1 MAQIS
6 ANTLESMARIG
17 YSEKPFMDYL
27 DVQLTELQESI
38 MFQTDDV
45 QVRILQGRAQEL
57 YRLRKLIKEAPD
69 MARKA

>member
-6 ANTLESMARIG
+6 SQALDSLARIG
-17 YSEKPFMDYL
+17 YAEKPFMDYL
-27 DVQLTELQESI
+27 DVQISELQEGI

-45 QVRILQGRAQEL
+45 QLRILQGRAQEL
-57 YRLRKLIKEAPD
+57 HRLRKLIKEAPG